1 VNVQLKQLHG
11 YEKEG
16 ADLKT
21 LTVVSGKGGTGKTSI
36 VGSFAA
42 LAKNAVL
49 ADCDVDAA
57 NLSLI
62 VDGQVQT
69 SREFKASQV
78 ACIDVTK
85 CIECGACED
94 ICHFDAIQDYKVDN
108 ISCEGC
114 RVCSFVCPQE
124 AITME
129 EVLSGNLF
137 ISDTPYGPLVH
148 AQLQPGEANSGK
160 LVTFVRQMAEQIAR
174 ENGYQCIVVDGPP
187 GIGCPVIASLTGATA
202 ALVVTEPTLSAI
214 HDLERVLSVCDHFNV
229 PAFACINRCDI
240 HEGNTHHLVE
250 FCQTRDIEI
259 IGMIPYDPTVVRAI
273 VDQTPVVRYADGP
286 ASREIKALWG
296 RFAKKAGLLL
306 H

>member
-1 VNVQLKQLHG
+1 MNARVKQVPG

-16 ADLKT
+16 SDLKT

-57 NLSLI
+57 NLNLI
-62 VDGQVQT
+62 MDGQVQT
-69 SREFKASQV
+69 SREFRASQV
-78 ACIDVTK
+78 ARIDATK
-85 CIECGACED
+85 CVQCGACED
-94 ICHFDAIQDYKVDN
+94 ICHFDAIRGCSVDR
-108 ISCEGC
+108 ILCEGC
-114 RVCSFVCPQE
+114 QVCSFVCPQR

-137 ISDTPYGPLVH
+137 VSDTPYGPLVH
-148 AQLQPGEANSGK
+148 ARLEPGEANSGK

-174 ENGYQCIVVDGPP
+174 ENSYQCIIIDGPP
-187 GIGCPVIASLTGATA
+187 GIGCPVIASLTGVTA

-214 HDLERVLSVCDHFNV
+214 HDLERVLSVCNHFNV
-229 PAFACINRCDI
+229 RTFVCINRCDI
-240 HEGNTHHLVE
+240 HEGNAHHIKE
-250 FCQTRDIEI
+250 FCQAKGIEI

-273 VDQTPVVRYADGP
+273 VHQTPFVRYADSP

-296 RFAKKAGLLL
+296 QFAKKAGSR
-306 H
+306 